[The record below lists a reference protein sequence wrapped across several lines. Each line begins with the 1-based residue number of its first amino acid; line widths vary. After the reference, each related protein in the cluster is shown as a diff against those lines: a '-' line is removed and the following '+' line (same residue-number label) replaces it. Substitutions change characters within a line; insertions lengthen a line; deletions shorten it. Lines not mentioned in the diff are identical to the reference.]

1 MNILKVILKL
11 LITLLLVYCVIIM
24 FGVSL
29 FSLFS
34 LSPQTNIKVFV
45 MEKEI
50 PNIISVFSLLYC
62 IISIWKSY
70 ITRII
75 EVLKRQ

>member
-1 MNILKVILKL
+1 MDTIIVIIKI
-11 LITLLLVYCVIIM
+11 LITLILVYCVIIM
-24 FGVSL
+24 FGISL

-45 MEKEI
+45 MEKEV

-62 IISIWKSY
+62 IISIWKKDH
-70 ITRII
+70 
-75 EVLKRQ
+75 LDH

>member
-1 MNILKVILKL
+1 MDKINVILKL
-11 LITLLLVYCVIIM
+11 LLTLLLVYSVIIM
-24 FGVSL
+24 FGISL

-45 MEKEI
+45 MEKEV

-62 IISIWKSY
+62 IISIWKKDH
-70 ITRII
+70 
-75 EVLKRQ
+75 LDH